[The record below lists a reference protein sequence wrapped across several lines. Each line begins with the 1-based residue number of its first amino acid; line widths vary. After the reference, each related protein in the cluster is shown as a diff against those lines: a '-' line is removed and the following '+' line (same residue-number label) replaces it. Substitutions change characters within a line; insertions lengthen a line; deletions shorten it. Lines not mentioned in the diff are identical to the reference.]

1 MNFKNL
7 KNLFFLLLLVLFSL
21 SIYGCGNEPSPRNNT
36 QADMFLSNLDKNK
49 LQAGTEIGEILTYL
63 IDKGI
68 SEGFKMKR
76 GDGDTRLNT
85 YTFPDNSTIV
95 VVSRPKAAGQGLE
108 FVELKIEK

>member
-1 MNFKNL
+1 M
-7 KNLFFLLLLVLFSL
+7 
-21 SIYGCGNEPSPRNNT
+21 IQT
-36 QADMFLSNLDKNK
+36 
-49 LQAGTEIGEILTYL
+49 GTDTGQILTYL

-95 VVSRPKAAGQGLE
+95 VVSKPRAAGQGLE